1 MKETIRTASL
11 VEIYNSSIAELE
23 KQKSELV
30 QKLNLLSA
38 SNIVA
43 SIVSMILYVFL
54 LAVTFIMFSIGL
66 AAILSFFSSSERNA
80 DYNQTP
86 IFLLFLIFGGI
97 ALWGLISYAK
107 YRNEKKE
114 MIEEEKHLLNQ
125 KIDEIIQQISD
136 KEIRKKS
143 LLTAEEVIVAKDL
156 KVVKDITTTEKFS
169 EETLSSEL
177 EKVCPMCAET
187 IKKAAKVCRYC
198 GYKF

>member
-1 MKETIRTASL
+1 M
-11 VEIYNSSIAELE
+11 
-23 KQKSELV
+23 
-30 QKLNLLSA
+30 
-38 SNIVA
+38 
-43 SIVSMILYVFL
+43 
-54 LAVTFIMFSIGL
+54 
-66 AAILSFFSSSERNA
+66 LSFFSSSERNA

-86 IFLLFLIFGGI
+86 SIFLLFLIIGGI

-107 YRNEKKE
+107 YRKEKKE

-136 KEIRKKS
+136 KELRKKS